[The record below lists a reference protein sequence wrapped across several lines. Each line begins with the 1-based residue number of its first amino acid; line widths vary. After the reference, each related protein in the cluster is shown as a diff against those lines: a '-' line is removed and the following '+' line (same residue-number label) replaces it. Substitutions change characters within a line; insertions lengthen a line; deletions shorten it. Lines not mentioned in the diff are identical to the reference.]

1 MDKIHKEFK
10 PTSWSIDNKT
20 SIYVLALMIMIFG
33 LISYNAIPKEQFPE
47 IVIPT
52 YIVQTFYPGTSPTD
66 MENLITK
73 PLEKTLK
80 SVTGVKKITSN
91 SSQDFSN
98 IILEF
103 RTGVKPEIAK
113 QRVKDAV
120 DKAKKDIPTQDI
132 KMGPDIKEVE
142 LSDIP
147 IMSINLSGKYD
158 LDRIKKYAKMGQ
170 DQFEGLKEIT
180 RVDILGDLE
189 REIQVNVDMYKLQAA
204 NLSFNDIIG
213 MIGRENVTISGGNI
227 NMEGMQR
234 SVRVV
239 GEFKDIATLQNIV
252 VSTSKGARIY
262 LKDVADVKD
271 TYADRSS
278 YARQNGDNV
287 ITLNVIKKSGENLL
301 DASDKIKV
309 ILKDLQKNKFPSD
322 LKVSITGDQS
332 KFTRTTLFDLNN
344 TIIIGFVL
352 VTLVLMFFMGLTN
365 ALFVGLSVPLSMFL
379 AYIVMPGIDF
389 TMNMLVMFSF
399 IFALGI
405 VVDDAIVVIENTH
418 RIFMKTKMDI
428 TSAAK
433 AAAGEVFVPIL
444 SGTLTTLA
452 PFFPLCFWPGVVGKF
467 MFFIPVTLIITLFA
481 SLIVAYI
488 INPVFAVTF
497 MKPNEEDKQTMSLKK
512 ILIISG
518 IIAIFGLLFH
528 MGNMHAFANL
538 VLFIAV
544 FFIIHNLWGYKMLLH
559 FQHTVIPKMLSRYEQ
574 FLGWILTKRRPYYL
588 LYALVVT
595 LIITLMI
602 TVKFSKPPVFFPDN
616 QPNAI
621 YTMIKMP
628 VGTDIDVTDSV
639 ARIAE
644 KRINKV
650 LETEEKAYL
659 VKHGDSL
666 KIVESVIANVA
677 KNVSESNFDFG
688 GVTPN
693 MAKVS
698 VNFVEFAYR
707 HGVNTNSYMI
717 KIRDAVKDIPGAQIT
732 VTKPKSGP
740 STGKPINIE
749 VTSDDL
755 QELLTTSDRLIS
767 YINTLDIQ
775 GIEELKTDFEKHK
788 PEAIIEVDRVRANRE
803 GISTGQIGQEL
814 RTAINGVEASKYR
827 DGEDQYSIQVRYSK
841 DQRTNIDKLLN
852 TKITF
857 MDMGTGSIR
866 QIPLAAVSKVS
877 YVNSYGGI
885 NRKNAKRIVTISS
898 NLLTGYNANEIIPKI
913 QRALPAFEKSDN
925 VDIKITGEQED
936 QKETMNF
943 LGIAGILSLCM
954 IMFIMITQFNSL
966 SKPLIIVS
974 EVLFSIIGVFMGF
987 IMTGMTVSI
996 IMTGMGMIALAG
1008 IVVRNGILLVEFTDN
1023 LKAQGF
1029 STTDAIIQAGKTR
1042 ITPVVLTATAT
1053 ILGLIPLA
1061 IGFNID
1067 FTGLFTN
1074 FHPHIHFGGDN
1085 VAFFG
1090 PLSWTIIF
1098 GLSFA
1103 TFLTLIFIPVMYHI
1117 LYDSGRK
1124 IKNVAKKLV
1133 DRISENENEEL
1144 V

>member
-1 MDKIHKEFK
+1 MDKIYKEFK
-10 PTSWSIDNKT
+10 PTSWSINNKT
-20 SIYVLALMIMIFG
+20 SIYVLAVMIMIFG
-33 LISYNAIPKEQFPE
+33 LISYNSIPKEQFPE

-91 SSQDFSN
+91 SAQDFSS
-98 IILEF
+98 IVMEF
-103 RTGVKPEIAK
+103 RTNVKPEIAK

-147 IMSINLSGKYD
+147 IMSINLSGKYN
-158 LDRIKKYAKMGQ
+158 LDRIKSYAKMAQ

-189 REIQVNVDMYKLQAA
+189 REIQVNVDMYKVQAA
-204 NLSFNDIIG
+204 NLSLYDIIG
-213 MIGRENVTISGGNI
+213 MIGKENITISGGNV
-227 NMEGMQR
+227 NMQGMQR

-239 GEFKDIATLQNIV
+239 GEFKDISTLQNIV
-252 VSTSKGARIY
+252 VSTQKGVRLY
-262 LKDVADVKD
+262 LKDVADIKD
-271 TYADRSS
+271 TYADRTS
-278 YARQNGDNV
+278 YARQNGNNV
-287 ITLNVIKKSGENLL
+287 ITLNIIKKSGENLL
-301 DASDKIKV
+301 DASDQIKT
-309 ILKDLQKNKFPSD
+309 ILKDLQKTKFPSD
-322 LKVSITGDQS
+322 LSAVITGDQS
-332 KFTRTTLFDLNN
+332 KYTRTTLFDLNN
-344 TIIIGFVL
+344 TIIIGFIL

-379 AYIVMPGIDF
+379 AYIIMPGIDF

-418 RIFMKTKMDI
+418 RIFRKTKMDI
-428 TSAAK
+428 VSSAK

-467 MFFIPVTLIITLFA
+467 MFFIPVTLIITLFM

-497 MKPNEEDKQTMSLKK
+497 MKPNEEDIQTMSSRK
-512 ILIISG
+512 IYFVSG
-518 IIAIFGLLFH
+518 IIAFFGILFH
-528 MGNMHAFANL
+528 LGGGHGFANL
-538 VLFIAV
+538 LLFVAV
-544 FFIIHNLWGYKMLLH
+544 FFIIHNFWGYKLLLH
-559 FQHTVIPKMLSRYEQ
+559 FQHNVIPKMLSRYEQ
-574 FLGWILTKRRPYYL
+574 FLSWVLTKRRPYYL
-588 LYALVVT
+588 LYGLIGT
-595 LIITLMI
+595 LIITLLI

-639 ARIAE
+639 ASIVENRV
-644 KRINKV
+644 NKI
-650 LETEEKAYL
+650 LRTEEKAYL
-659 VKHGDSL
+659 EKNGDSL
-666 KIVESVIANVA
+666 KIVESVITNVA

-698 VNFVEFAYR
+698 VNFVEFAER
-707 HGVNTNSYMI
+707 HGFNTNVLMP
-717 KIRDAVKDIPGAQIT
+717 KIRDAVKDIPGATIT
-732 VTKPKSGP
+732 VTKPKGGP
-740 STGKPINIE
+740 PTGKPINIE

-755 QELLTTSDRLIS
+755 QELLNTSDRLIS
-767 YINTLDIQ
+767 YINGLDIP
-775 GIEELKTDFEKHK
+775 GIEELKTDFEKNK
-788 PEAIIEVDRVRANRE
+788 PEAIIEVDRIRANRE
-803 GISTGQIGQEL
+803 GINTQQIGGEL
-814 RTAINGVEASKYR
+814 RAAINGVEASKYR

-852 TKITF
+852 TKLTF
-857 MDMGTGSIR
+857 MDQSTGTIR
-866 QIPLAAVSKVS
+866 QVPLAAVAKVS
-877 YVNSYGGI
+877 YLNSYGGI

-913 QRALPAFEKSDN
+913 QKALPAFEKSDM

-936 QKETMNF
+936 QKETMSF
-943 LGIAGILSLCM
+943 LGIAGLLALCM

-974 EVLFSIIGVFMGF
+974 EVLFSIIGVFLGF
-987 IMTGMTVSI
+987 IITGMTVSI

-1023 LKAQGF
+1023 LKAQGY
-1029 STTDAIIQAGKTR
+1029 STRDAIIEAGKTR

-1067 FTGLFTN
+1067 FAGLLTHFS
-1074 FHPHIHFGGDN
+1074 PHIHFGGDN

-1124 IKNVAKKLV
+1124 IKQAAQKLV
-1133 DRISENENEEL
+1133 DRMSDNDNEEL